1 EYERRKRQ
9 RGEIDFEDVLEL
21 AIQLHESDEAAR
33 IDLRDRYR
41 AFTVDE
47 YQDVNLLQQ
56 TLLDLWLGPRDDL
69 CVVGDDYQSIYAF
82 TGASAEWLLG
92 VAVRFPGAA
101 VVRLEDNYRSSPQV
115 LELANRL
122 VPRLRGAEKL
132 LRATRGDGPAPEVR
146 PFSAADAEDAWLAR
160 ELRALADSGVALEEA
175 AILCRTNAR
184 LADFEE
190 VLHEAGL

>member
-82 TGASAEWLLG
+82 TGATPAYLLAFQERAQVFRLAE
-92 VAVRFPGAA
+92 
-101 VVRLEDNYRSSPQV
+101 NYRPTPQA
-115 LELANRL
+115 LPLATRPL
-122 VPRLRGAEKL
+122 PRLG
-132 LRATRGDGPAPEVR
+132 
-146 PFSAADAEDAWLAR
+146 
-160 ELRALADSGVALEEA
+160 
-175 AILCRTNAR
+175 
-184 LADFEE
+184 
-190 VLHEAGL
+190 

>member
-33 IDLRDRYR
+33 IDVRDRYL
-41 AFTVDE
+41 AITVDE

-82 TGASAEWLLG
+82 TGASPRWLLG
-92 VAVRFPGAA
+92 MRERFPDAT
-101 VVRLEDNYRSSPQV
+101 VVRLEENYRSTPDV
-115 LELANRL
+115 LALANRL
-122 VPRLRGAEKL
+122 VPRLGGAEKV
-132 LRATRGDGPAPEVR
+132 LRPTRPPGPEPVARAFAAAEAEDEWLAGEVR
-146 PFSAADAEDAWLAR
+146 RLAAG
-160 ELRALADSGVALEEA
+160 GVPLEEV

-190 VLHEAGL
+190 VLHEAEL